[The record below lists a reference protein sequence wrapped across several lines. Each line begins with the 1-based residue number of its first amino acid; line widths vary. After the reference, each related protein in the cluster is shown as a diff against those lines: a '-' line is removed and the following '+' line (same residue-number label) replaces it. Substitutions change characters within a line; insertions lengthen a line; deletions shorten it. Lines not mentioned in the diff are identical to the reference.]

1 MPKTITAEF
10 KSRRD
15 AEMAVEHI
23 VQEHD
28 LDRKA
33 VSVGPAS
40 SENTSGTE
48 AARAD
53 VEDGH
58 LKSDTDGQPA
68 LRGKVRVSVQVDD
81 ANADKV
87 MDSIETF
94 HGEKVA

>member
-1 MPKTITAEF
+1 MPKTITADF
-10 KSRRD
+10 RSRRD

-23 VQEHD
+23 VQEHN

-33 VSVGPAS
+33 VSIGPAS
-40 SENTSGTE
+40 SENTAGTQ

-58 LKSDTDGQPA
+58 LKSDTDGEPA
-68 LRGKVRVSVQVDD
+68 LHGKVRVSVQVED

-87 MDSIETF
+87 MDSIDTF
-94 HGEKVA
+94 HGERVS

>member
-1 MPKTITAEF
+1 MSKTITADF

-33 VSVGPAS
+33 VSIGPAS

-58 LKSDTDGQPA
+58 LKSDTDGEPA

>member
-1 MPKTITAEF
+1 MPKTITADF
-10 KSRRD
+10 RSRRD

-28 LDRKA
+28 VDRKA
-33 VSVGPAS
+33 VSIG
-40 SENTSGTE
+40 
-48 AARAD
+48 
-53 VEDGH
+53 
-58 LKSDTDGQPA
+58 PA

-94 HGEKVA
+94 HGEKVS